1 MSKIKVS
8 AGLLSSKAS
17 VQGLQSTDFSLGL
30 HMVLALCG
38 SVPYSLLVRQQL
50 CWTRAH
56 PHDLILPSL
65 PL

>member
-30 HMVLALCG
+30 HMVFALCE
-38 SVPYSLLVRQQL
+38 SVP
-50 CWTRAH
+50 
-56 PHDLILPSL
+56 
-65 PL
+65 